1 MPSSGALTG
10 AVGIRHR
17 SGIACVTRSVLVAGN
32 RPAGFSPTM
41 FGLRNASLILCA
53 SCSAKRAFSTT
64 GEYAGHQASPDY
76 SSFAQSHAL
85 ARNQRIVVFPSHE
98 LRLAELFV
106 DHRRL
111 PYTLLAAF
119 G

>member
-1 MPSSGALTG
+1 MLLANDVR
-10 AVGIRHR
+10 AEERF
-17 SGIACVTRSVLVAGN
+17 ADLVRFAG
-32 RPAGFSPTM
+32 R
-41 FGLRNASLILCA
+41 
-53 SCSAKRAFSTT
+53 
-64 GEYAGHQASPDY
+64 QASPDC

-98 LRLAELFV
+98 LRSAELFV
-106 DHRRL
+106 DHRGL

>member
-1 MPSSGALTG
+1 MEAGRCRDRDAFFRGADR

-41 FGLRNASLILCA
+41 FGLRNASHLV
-53 SCSAKRAFSTT
+53 RF
-64 GEYAGHQASPDY
+64 AGRQASPDC